1 MTKEFKPT
9 DEQAKNILNSLI
21 EDSNRYDQAQYEA
34 AIDAF
39 ERALVVLAL
48 KYEPTDLEYVTEW
61 FELIDRYIVPH
72 KNLLDPE
79 TASRLGIE
87 EWMQTNG

>member
-1 MTKEFKPT
+1 MGK
-9 DEQAKNILNSLI
+9 DRILDAMI
-21 EDSNRYDQAQYEA
+21 EDSNRYDQQQYEA

-39 ERALVVLAL
+39 ERGVVMLAL
-48 KYEPTDLEYVTEW
+48 KYEHTDLEYVTEW

-87 EWMQTNG
+87 EWMQNN